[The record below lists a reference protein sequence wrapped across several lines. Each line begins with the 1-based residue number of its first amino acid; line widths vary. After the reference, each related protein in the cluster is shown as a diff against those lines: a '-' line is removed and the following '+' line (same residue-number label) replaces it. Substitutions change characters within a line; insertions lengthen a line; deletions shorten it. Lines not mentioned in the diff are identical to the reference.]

1 MNCNIKNVKNQTLLT
16 RNKWTTNTNQIID
29 AIRTIDAKRTFDD
42 AKRTNER
49 LTTQTNE
56 RLTQRNKCLTTQTNK
71 RLTTQTNEHW
81 RKRINVCRRKQANV
95 WRFDLNKSFHLGN
108 YCARVSR
115 QETSIK
121 TKKWNFIL
129 STIFLPL

>member
-16 RNKWTTNTNQIID
+16 RKKWTTNTNQIID

-71 RLTTQTNEHW
+71 RLTTQTNKCFTL
-81 RKRINVCRRKQANV
+81 RFKKKFSPGKLLRACFTARNFDQNKKVKLYFINDFSSSVIFVKER
-95 WRFDLNKSFHLGN
+95 
-108 YCARVSR
+108 
-115 QETSIK
+115 T
-121 TKKWNFIL
+121 IL
-129 STIFLPL
+129 